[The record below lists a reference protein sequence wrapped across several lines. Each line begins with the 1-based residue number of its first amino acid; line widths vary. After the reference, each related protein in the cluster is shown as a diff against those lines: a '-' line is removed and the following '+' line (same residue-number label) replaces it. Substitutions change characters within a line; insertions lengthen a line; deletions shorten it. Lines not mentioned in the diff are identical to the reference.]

1 MTEIIVT
8 SSVLIL
14 CILLIRRI
22 FRGKVSSRLLYA
34 LWLLAALRLMIP
46 ISARMDLGF
55 FSQLRPT
62 ELVRQAQESVGLSEG
77 RLEEPIQISV
87 NAQNP
92 LFRFLVNGAAR
103 EVAGEMAADGPTS
116 VFIAGR
122 LGFARMDILRF
133 IWKAGM
139 VVVAV
144 WMAAANFLFFRRL
157 RRERKEFTLPEN
169 LLETAGMKKPKN
181 VRVYTAAYLR
191 SPCLYGFPGRE
202 AVYLTADV
210 AEDGDKLKHVIVHE
224 LVHRKHGDSFWALL
238 RSILV
243 IVYWFHPLVW
253 AAAVCSRRDCELA
266 CDEGALVFLG
276 EEERI
281 PYGETLLSII
291 TGRGRVSDLV
301 CTATTMTGSA
311 KRVKERIQFIIRKPG
326 MLYAAAAALI
336 LVTAAICLLV
346 FTGDVWSDGIMVDR
360 EAGLTVTGADMQI
373 HLPASIGGISGC
385 IVEGEEEDIVVYHQ
399 KARREVGRFSRMPL
413 KDALQ
418 LVDEGREVTPLGNEG
433 DNYLLRAYLGEPLVR
448 IEHTY
453 TPAGVPGTD
462 SNSVTIHSYTSEDV
476 TRIDGSDDTT
486 YIIDDETDHPS
497 EETMAE
503 ESVTYLPNEA
513 ITVTHQPKE
522 VNVDDLEGGCFLY
535 IRADFGDVSKKYME
549 EMTFIDGELKT
560 AGEGAVILS
569 LNRKRRE
576 KLFDILT
583 ENRTP
588 FVGDNSKVGALLA
601 AIPVP
606 PSLNRSEGFQLQTTE
621 EPYALLFSYQMSTDS
636 LSQEDEDILY
646 LNAAMLFYAVGN
658 VEEITMDIQN
668 PGGPDKSHVRVYK
681 REDMAA
687 ALPDLQSADYED
699 GQVFRDGLVRL
710 YTAVEAHL
718 SAASSLE
725 K

>member
-1 MTEIIVT
+1 MTEILVT

-46 ISARMDLGF
+46 ISARMDLGG

-87 NAQNP
+87 NARNP

-103 EVAGEMAADGPTS
+103 EAAGEMAADGPTS
-116 VFIAGR
+116 VFIAGK

-133 IWKAGM
+133 IWKIGM

-144 WMAAANFLFFRRL
+144 WMAAVNFLFFRRL

-169 LLETAGMKKPKN
+169 LLETVDMKKPKK
-181 VRVYTAAYLR
+181 VRVYTAAHLR
-191 SPCLYGFPGRE
+191 SPCLYGLPGRE

-224 LVHRKHGDSFWALL
+224 LVHRRHGDSFWAVL

-266 CDEGALVFLG
+266 CDEGALAFLG

-291 TGRGRVSDLV
+291 TGRGRASDLV

-311 KRVKERIQFIIRKPG
+311 KRVKERIQFIIKKPG

-346 FTGDVWSDGIMVDR
+346 FTGDVWSDGIMVDS

-399 KARREVGRFSRMPL
+399 KARREVGRFSKMPL

-418 LVDEGREVTPLGNEG
+418 LVDEGREVTPVGNEG
-433 DNYLLRAYLGEPLVR
+433 DNYLLRAYIGEPLVR
-448 IEHTY
+448 TEHTY

-462 SNSVTIHSYTSEDV
+462 SNSVTIHSYTPEDV
-476 TRIDGSDDTT
+476 TRTDINDDTT
-486 YIIDDETDHPS
+486 YIIEDETNHPS
-497 EETMAE
+497 D
-503 ESVTYLPNEA
+503 ESVTYLPNET
-513 ITVTHQPKE
+513 ITETYQPTE
-522 VNVDDLEGGCFLY
+522 VNVDELDGGCYLY
-535 IRADFGDVSKKYME
+535 VRADFDGVSEKYLE

-560 AGEGAVILS
+560 VGEGAVILS

-576 KLFDILT
+576 ELFDILT

-601 AIPVP
+601 ALPFP
-606 PSLNRSEGFQLQTTE
+606 PFLNRSEGFQLQTTE
-621 EPYALLFSYQMSTDS
+621 EPYSLRFSYQMSTDS
-636 LSQEDEDILY
+636 LSQEDEDTLY
-646 LNAAMLFYAVGN
+646 LNAALLFYAVGN

-668 PGGPDKSHVRVYK
+668 PGGPDKSHVFVYR

-687 ALPDLQSADYED
+687 ELSGLQSADYED
-699 GQVFRDGLVRL
+699 SQAFRDGLAGL
-710 YTAVEAHL
+710 YTAVETHL
-718 SAASSLE
+718 SAAPSLE